1 MDTNWSSTRLYG
13 ATIALVSG
21 FYSIAMSL
29 DMTSTTDSVMALVG
43 VIVVLHG
50 VALLTPLVSRIG
62 RAGGPLMLLYSIVML
77 GNQALMSTNSSTMG
91 TGMNT
96 GMNSMNSG
104 MSTTGGMGF
113 DAGMVAIALIMLA
126 SGLIMTYESSVGQT
140 SDQSMPDG
148 PSM

>member
-21 FYSIAMSL
+21 FYSIAVSL

-77 GNQALMSTNSSTMG
+77 GNQALMGTSSSTMG
-91 TGMNT
+91 SGMT
-96 GMNSMNSG
+96 SMNSG
-104 MSTTGGMGF
+104 MSTTGEMGF

-126 SGLIMTYESSVGQT
+126 SGLIMTYESSVGRT
-140 SDQSMPDG
+140 SDQSMADG